1 MRSWNKIKFLE
12 WSYGYYFCSSRE
24 GASNQCIA
32 HFHTDDGEVE
42 QNGDFGTRNAF
53 HLEDI

>member
-1 MRSWNKIKFLE
+1 MQSWNKIKFLE